1 MLKLWRVILIL
12 PNIALL
18 SACSSGAEQVELESN
33 LVELLSRAERDQVYI
48 KGGDFVMGD
57 FGAVQNGQ
65 WLPYFPPTAEIDEAH
80 TVELSGFSLSAYETT
95 WKDYDTYSL
104 IHDKPIAIR
113 GGGEEYP
120 REAYLQ
126 NLEHDHDLRK
136 PARVTWQEA
145 KDYCLWL
152 RDKTGIA
159 FDLPTSAQWEFAARN
174 RGSKDWIYP
183 THDGKATP
191 NGARR
196 GGEGCIF
203 WTGVCS
209 VGTNL
214 PPNPLGLYDMA
225 GNEEE
230 WVEDWYSE
238 TYYRESNGVKNP
250 TGPLEGTKKEVRS
263 LEVGSLSFSFSRRAM
278 PAVLSNGSV
287 ALAGFRCAVQSPEP
301 IH

>member
-1 MLKLWRVILIL
+1 MRKLWRAMAIFL
-12 PNIALL
+12 NAALL
-18 SACSSGAEQVELESN
+18 IACSSGAEQIELESN
-33 LVELLSRAERDQVYI
+33 LKELIAKAKRDQVYI
-48 KGGDFVMGD
+48 EGGTFVMGD

-65 WLPYFPPTAEIDEAH
+65 WLPYFPPTAEMDAAH
-80 TVELSGFSLSAYETT
+80 TVELSSFSLSSYETT

-104 IHDKPIAIR
+104 IHDKPIVIR

-120 REAYLQ
+120 REPYLQ
-126 NLEHDHDLRK
+126 NLEHDYDLRK

-152 RDKTGIA
+152 GDETGIA
-159 FDLPTSAQWEFAARN
+159 FDLPTSAQWEYAARN

-183 THDGKATP
+183 TDDGKATP
-191 NGARR
+191 NEARR
-196 GGEGCIF
+196 GGEGCIY

-209 VGTNL
+209 VGTDL

-238 TYYRESNGVKNP
+238 TYYRESDGAVNP
-250 TGPLEGTKKEVRS
+250 AGPPEGTQKEVRS
-263 LEVGSLSFSFSRRAM
+263 LETGSLSFSFSRRAM
-278 PAVLSNGSV
+278 PPMLSNGST
-287 ALAGFRCAVQSPEP
+287 ALAGFRCAVQSSQP
-301 IH
+301 IR